1 MKSITRFILL
11 IATAIMLHSCS
22 KAEYTDAIP
31 NNSTALIAVNAI
43 HFASD
48 KSPFASLLTPFMEKD
63 TKQLKGIDLTKD
75 IYLFAAADGNLGLC
89 APVADN
95 SSLEDFTTRLET
107 IGVLNNHKEIDGNN
121 FYTFKDQWVMGNS
134 DNCLLIM
141 GPVTGADAQNT
152 LMRRMT
158 RLLDRD
164 DDETIKDSP
173 LWDNLSELNGK
184 IRMVAQA
191 SALPE
196 QLALIV
202 TLGAPKGTDAS
213 DILLKADM
221 EYDKGTLVLNG
232 KATSY
237 NQNVEQSMA
246 KSLTTYRPI
255 TIDWRKVMNNS
266 TLVGIFMNVKGSDI
280 MPLIQQNKSLNS
292 MLMGTESYDRIR
304 SNNGNMAIMLSP
316 DRKGSSD
323 NKYNVSVNTS
333 MPDTGKGNDRM
344 IVAVNI
350 KSLTEPI
357 AESIKPFLG
366 NINTIIYNLKV
377 E

>member
-1 MKSITRFILL
+1 MKSITRFIIL
-11 IATAIMLHSCS
+11 IATAIVLHSCS

-31 NNSTALIAVNAI
+31 NNSTALIAVNAT

-48 KSPFASLLTPFMEKD
+48 KSPFASLLTPFMDKNA
-63 TKQLKGIDLTKD
+63 KQLKGIDLTKN

-121 FYTFKDQWVMGNS
+121 FYTFKDQWVVGNS

-152 LMRRMT
+152 LMRRMA
-158 RLLDRD
+158 RLLNRD
-164 DDETIKDSP
+164 DDETIKNSP
-173 LWDNLSELNGK
+173 LWDNLCELKGK

-237 NQNVEQSMA
+237 NQNVEQSMD

-255 TIDWRKVMNNS
+255 TIDWRKVMNDS
-266 TLVGIFMNVKGSDI
+266 TLVGIFMNVKGSDV

-292 MLMGTESYDRIR
+292 MLMGTESYDKIR
-304 SNNGNMAIMLSP
+304 NNDGNMAIMLAP
-316 DRKGSSD
+316 NGKGDSD
-323 NKYNVSVNTS
+323 DKYKVSVKTS
-333 MPDTGKGNDRM
+333 MPDTRKGNDRM

-357 AESIKPFLG
+357 AESVKPFLG

>member
-1 MKSITRFILL
+1 MKNITRFILL
-11 IATAIMLHSCS
+11 ITTTIVLHSCS

-31 NNSTALIAVNAI
+31 NNSTALIAVNATD
-43 HFASD
+43 FASD
-48 KSPFASLLTPFMEKD
+48 KSPFASLLTPFIDKD
-63 TKQLKGIDLTKD
+63 AKQLKGIDLTKD

-89 APVADN
+89 APIADN
-95 SSLEDFTTRLET
+95 SSLEDFTSRLET
-107 IGVLNNHKEIDGNN
+107 IGVLNNPKEIDGNN
-121 FYTFKDQWVMGNS
+121 FYTLKDQWVIGNS
-134 DNCLLIM
+134 GNCLLIM

-152 LMRRMT
+152 LMRRMA
-158 RLLDRD
+158 RLLDRE

-173 LWDNLSELNGK
+173 LWENLSELKGK

-221 EYDKGTLVLNG
+221 EYDNGTLVLNG

-237 NQNVEQSMA
+237 NQNVEQSMV

-255 TIDWRKVMNNS
+255 TIDWHKAMNDS

-292 MLMGTESYDRIR
+292 MLMGTESYDKIK
-304 SNNGNMAIMLSP
+304 NNDGNMAIMLAP
-316 DRKGSSD
+316 NGKGDSD
-323 NKYNVSVNTS
+323 DKYKVSVKTS

-357 AESIKPFLG
+357 AESVKPFLG

>member
-1 MKSITRFILL
+1 MKNITSFVIL
-11 IATAIMLHSCS
+11 IALAIALHSCS
-22 KAEYTDAIP
+22 NAEYTNAIP
-31 NNSTALIAVNAI
+31 NNSTALIAVNATD
-43 HFASD
+43 FASD
-48 KSPFASLLTPFMEKD
+48 KSPFASLLTPFMDKD
-63 TKQLKGIDLTKD
+63 AKQLKGIDLTKD
-75 IYLFAAADGNLGLC
+75 IYLFTAADGNLGLC

-95 SSLEDFTTRLET
+95 SSLADFTSRLET
-107 IGVLNNHKEIDGNN
+107 IGVLNNSKELDDNS
-121 FYTFKDQWVMGNS
+121 FYTFKDQWVLGYS

-141 GPVTGADAQNT
+141 GPVTGADAQTT
-152 LMRRMT
+152 LMHRMSK
-158 RLLDRD
+158 LLDRD
-164 DDETIKDSP
+164 GDESIKDSP
-173 LWDNLSELNGK
+173 LWSNLSELKGK

-221 EYDKGTLVLNG
+221 EYDDGTLVLNG
-232 KATSY
+232 KTSSY
-237 NQNVEQSMA
+237 NQNVEQSVE

-255 TIDWRKVMNNS
+255 TIDWRKAMTDS

-280 MPLIQQNKSLNS
+280 MPLIQQNKALNS
-292 MLMGTESYDRIR
+292 MLMGTESYDKIR
-304 SNNGNMAIMLSP
+304 NNDGNMAIVLSP
-316 DRKGSSD
+316 NGKGNGD
-323 NKYNVSVNTS
+323 DKYKVSVNTS

-344 IVAVNI
+344 VVAVNI

-357 AESIKPFLG
+357 AESVKPFLG